1 MASSLLLWEFD
12 KGGFRT
18 IMGVDLAQPS
28 LGPVKVKDWLKEG
41 RFPQKDGEVVIEKHY
56 AKFQHKKMG
65 DTLEINGRPFSV
77 VGLLE
82 IKEGSQ
88 IASANIYLPLQDA
101 QGLLGGES
109 KGVNPVRNSS
119 GAIKSGRRA
128 AGHYF

>member
-18 IMGVDLAQPS
+18 IMGVDLSQPV
-28 LGPVKVKDWLKEG
+28 LGPVKVKEWLKEG
-41 RFPQKDGEVVIEKHY
+41 RFPQKGGEVVIEKHY

-88 IASANIYLPLQDA
+88 IASANKYLPLPVPQT
-101 QGLLGGES
+101 LLGG
-109 KGVNPVRNSS
+109 KPGVNPVKSS
-119 GAIKSGRRA
+119 SRYDSKPS
-128 AGHYF
+128 